1 MAVHS
6 ISAQEAL
13 SQWPLEDAITSAGQ
27 QGPRVIDARSPSE
40 FALDHLPHAHNWPVL
55 NDEQRAKV
63 GTLYKQVN
71 PFEANKLGAAWVSE
85 NIARHL
91 HHHVQGLQ
99 RDWKPFVYCW
109 RGGKRSGSL
118 AFVLGQIGFSVRLIE
133 GGYKAFRQQMLLD
146 LQRLSRALQWVVID
160 GPTGSG
166 KTHLLHHL
174 QQQGAQI
181 LDLEELALHRS
192 SVLGHRPGVA
202 QPSQKHFDMKLWD
215 ALRRLDPARPVFVEA
230 ESKRVGAVTIHPDVF
245 ASMQSAALVNLQ
257 APLADRVQ
265 RLCSDYAHFLD
276 NPSSFQ
282 ERILA
287 LQPIVGKQ
295 VIQHWHDLSTRGQWS
310 TLVEDLLLRHYDPN
324 YLRASRRLFGQA
336 EATQP
341 PARTVVL
348 DGLDDAR
355 LAQCALELMQ
365 ATGLAAGRP
374 TNLVD
379 SQAL

>member
-13 SQWPLEDAITSAGQ
+13 AQWPLEDALTSAG

-55 NDEQRAKV
+55 NDEQRVKV

-85 NIARHL
+85 NIAHHL
-91 HHHVQGLQ
+91 HQHVQGLQ

-146 LQRLSRALQWVVID
+146 LQRLSQALQWVVID

-166 KTHLLHHL
+166 KTRLLHHL
-174 QQQGAQI
+174 QQHGAQI
-181 LDLEELALHRS
+181 LDLEALASHRS
-192 SVLGHRPGVA
+192 SVLGHWPGVA

-215 ALRRLDPARPVFVEA
+215 ALRRLDPAQPVFVEA

-245 ASMQSAALVNLQ
+245 ASLQAAPLVNLQ

-265 RLCSDYAHFLD
+265 LLCSDYAHFLED
-276 NPSSFQ
+276 PSSFQ
-282 ERILA
+282 QRILA

-295 VIQHWHDLSTRGQWS
+295 VIQHWQALSSRGEWS
-310 TLVEDLLLRHYDPN
+310 ALVEDLLLRHYDPN
-324 YLRASRRLFGQA
+324 YQRASQRLFGRSGEQK
-336 EATQP
+336 P
-341 PARTVVL
+341 SARTLVL
-348 DGLDDAR
+348 EGLDEAH
-355 LAQCALELMQ
+355 LSQCAQELMQ
-365 ATGLAAGRP
+365 ATGLATSRP
-374 TNLVD
+374 ANLPHP
-379 SQAL
+379 QAR

>member
-1 MAVHS
+1 MRLASV
-6 ISAQEAL
+6 AEGAA
-13 SQWPLEDAITSAGQ
+13 PGFDT
-27 QGPRVIDARSPSE
+27 VIDVRAPAE
-40 FALDHLPHAHNWPVL
+40 YAEDHLPGAINLPVL
-55 NDEQRAKV
+55 DDEERARV
-63 GTLYKQVN
+63 GTIYKQVS
-71 PFEANKLGAAWVSE
+71 PFDARKLGAALVAA
-85 NIARHL
+85 NAARHIAGPL
-91 HHHVQGLQ
+91 A
-99 RDWKPFVYCW
+99 DKPGGWRPLVYCW
-109 RGGKRSGSL
+109 RGGQRSGSFATIL
-118 AFVLGQIGFSVRLIE
+118 KQIGWRVELVE

-181 LDLEELALHRS
+181 LDLEELACHRS

-348 DGLDDAR
+348 DVLDDAR

-374 TNLVD
+374 ANLVD
-379 SQAL
+379 PQAL